1 MKKGAKIGIGI
12 GVVVALGVASYF
24 LFFRKGKPKKSN
36 SDSNSDNTKQTSYK
50 GKIKAITPSYTASYK
65 GADIDVDSSF
75 VGFSPFSLTQINKGD
90 IAIISNTNEKLD
102 GEYPVLSVIEDTK
115 SGKPF
120 SVQLAINK
128 NYKPVFTD
136 KADRTFDG
144 FGDIRIMKTESK
156 SDIGG
161 CGCGA

>member
-24 LFFRKGKPKKSN
+24 LFFRKKDKPKNSN
-36 SDSNSDNTKQTSYK
+36 SDSDDTKQTSYK
-50 GKIKAITPSYTASYK
+50 GKIKAITPF
-65 GADIDVDSSF
+65 DDDSSY
-75 VGFSPFSLTQINKGD
+75 VGFSPYSTTELNKGD
-90 IAIISNTNEKLD
+90 IAIISDTNKKLD
-102 GEYPVLSVIEDTK
+102 GEYPVLDIFKDSK

-120 SVQLAINK
+120 SVKLAINK
-128 NYKPVFTD
+128 NYKPVFID

-144 FGDIRIMKTESK
+144 FGSIRIMKTESK